1 MRNIKYY
8 SVVTLSRRRLNV
20 NCSIAV
26 LLQSR
31 QKCIC
36 DTEHMFNCPD
46 AENEAEEDNEL
57 DNELPRVS

>member
-1 MRNIKYY
+1 MTFNF
-8 SVVTLSRRRLNV
+8 
-20 NCSIAV
+20 

-46 AENEAEEDNEL
+46 NSLNGNDAEEDNEI
-57 DNELPRVS
+57 DNGQAHVIFLIT